1 MNNPS
6 ISHSI
11 VTARNMGLEKKS
23 RLHVD
28 LRIEDFLLNT
38 IDLHGLSR
46 SDIVN
51 IALERYLKEEG
62 YLNSETI
69 SIIEGI
75 TQADKTIFSN
85 GLY

>member
-1 MNNPS
+1 
-6 ISHSI
+6 
-11 VTARNMGLEKKS
+11 MGLEKKS
-23 RLHVD
+23 RVHAD
-28 LRIEDFLLNT
+28 LRIEDFLLNI

-51 IALERYLKEEG
+51 IALERYLKEKG

-75 TQADKTIFSN
+75 TQVDKIIFTK

>member
-23 RLHVD
+23 RVHAD
-28 LRIEDFLLNT
+28 IRIEDFLLNI

-69 SIIEGI
+69 SIIEEI
-75 TQADKTIFSN
+75 TQADKTIFTK